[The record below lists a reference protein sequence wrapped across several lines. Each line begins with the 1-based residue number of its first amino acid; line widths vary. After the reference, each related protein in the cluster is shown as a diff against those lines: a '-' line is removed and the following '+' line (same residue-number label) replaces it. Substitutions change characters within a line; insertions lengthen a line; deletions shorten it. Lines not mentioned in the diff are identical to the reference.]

1 MKKNH
6 LNATII
12 LWLAFFLFVSL
23 GHSVAYHVWLSG
35 KPGFY
40 SNVSDIII
48 IGLIL
53 TFASICVTF
62 LLFIWMIYL
71 INKPEKSAKTF
82 LLINA
87 IPLIFGVIAFIL
99 MNDVVA
105 SWNEAIIYVGSY
117 LLAFLA
123 VMNNYF
129 LKLKRAEMI
138 DPEILD
144 QIDK

>member
-6 LNATII
+6 LNAAI
-12 LWLAFFLFVSL
+12 LLWIAFFLLISL
-23 GHSVAYHVWLSG
+23 CHSVAYHVWFSE
-35 KPGFY
+35 KPGLY
-40 SNVSDIII
+40 SHVPDVLI

-71 INKPEKSAKTF
+71 INKPEKSANTF
-82 LLINA
+82 LQINV
-87 IPLIFGVIAFIL
+87 IPLIFGVITFIL
-99 MNDVVA
+99 INDAVA

-123 VMNNYF
+123 VINNYF

-144 QIDK
+144 QIDE